1 MAKTLFPFFLK
12 SSHKIRLGSKINS
25 PCIASR
31 WRSIQNNFPNLKGE
45 YEKQKLQ
52 DWCDTSDCV
61 GWIKTKVLSAT
72 DRKGWWA
79 HWRWDQVMRDLQAKQ
94 GDECQGSVE
103 KLQRDEVVWACK
115 FIKFTKSL
123 SLFGQKVSYWVET
136 AENRI

>member
-1 MAKTLFPFFLK
+1 MAKTQFPFFLK

-79 HWRWDQVMRDLQAKQ
+79 HWRWDQVMRDLQAGRWVSGKC
-94 GDECQGSVE
+94 GKVAEGWSSLG
-103 KLQRDEVVWACK
+103 LQIYKVHKISFSFW
-115 FIKFTKSL
+115 TKKSHT
-123 SLFGQKVSYWVET
+123 E
-136 AENRI
+136 